1 MNNKLGV
8 PLINVTTGAFCGNET
23 ERENFSNTTT
33 AKGGKWTRNVKL
45 IFGEIFLGRAV
56 RVALNG
62 RGVLLTQVA
71 RLRVGTAVNGR
82 RRFLDGAR

>member
-1 MNNKLGV
+1 MDEK
-8 PLINVTTGAFCGNET
+8 CET
-23 ERENFSNTTT
+23 D
-33 AKGGKWTRNVKL
+33 
-45 IFGEIFLGRAV
+45 FGEISLGRAV
-56 RVALNG
+56 GVALNG